1 MGTTTVR
8 EATAKPG
15 DVIEGRYRII
25 KTIGEGGMGTVY
37 LAEHTLIKRRV
48 AVKLLHPEFA
58 NDASVIE
65 RFMNEARAAGTLGHP
80 NIVEST
86 DMGFSE
92 ARVPYI
98 VFEYLEG
105 SLLTDEI
112 YRLGGLPVRRA
123 VYIAQQMASALHA
136 AHAAGIVHRDLKS
149 DNIFLTDKDDALDHV
164 KVLDFGISRFL
175 EVDDEQTRRGM
186 IMGTPEFM
194 APEQIT
200 APDTV
205 DARADIYALGVILY
219 EMLSAKR
226 PFTNDDPRTLLH
238 RIVHN
243 DPPMLERADAP
254 RGLIDLVMKLL
265 QKEPSKRLASMLD
278 VDAALQSFST
288 LSEARPRRRT
298 GIVGVPESAD
308 TQIDLARVSR
318 ASLHRAGAITPSWSN
333 GSLDATAGLGLELVG
348 LPNVGHPAHT
358 KNHKM
363 WGMVAAGLALGVGGM
378 VFGLTRHSNA
388 PAQPSAPLA
397 SPVAVVAAA
406 TPSVLPAAAVPQN
419 RKVPMRIGADVADA
433 RVTFR
438 RRVAVAPSKMEITTT
453 DIIEMVEVSAPGHK
467 TVRFWLTIDR
477 PTNLTAKLP
486 VGVGLVEATDEQTL
500 IALGELADTSTMPAT
515 LVTAVPPPAA
525 VESGTVVGVARP
537 AVTVPLAALVTA
549 NIAPVPSTTP
559 IIAAKT
565 ANTVVAVG
573 LPPARKIGRGSL
585 SDAGEIVVDGDGAT
599 PEPNAPSIPP
609 TAVIEWPSDATSND
623 GAVAPTVAVELPAA
637 EPPTAELPA
646 VAVPPAVAEPAVD
659 ASLPKPEPIA
669 VVVPTPVA
677 KPSIERH
684 VVNAVVA
691 AHHGEILKCF
701 ADGKKIKQDLKGQIT
716 VVLNVNAAGVV
727 TRPQVQSG
735 LGAPMV
741 AACVA
746 KAVSR
751 WTFPARPGGAVAQVA
766 YPFTLN

>member
-1 MGTTTVR
+1 MGTTTAR

-15 DVIEGRYRII
+15 EVIEGRYRII

-58 NDASVIE
+58 DDASVIE

-226 PFTNDDPRTLLH
+226 PFQNDDPRTLLH
-238 RIVHN
+238 RIVHS
-243 DPPMLERADAP
+243 DPPMLVRADAP
-254 RGLIDLVMKLL
+254 RGLIELVMRLL
-265 QKEPSKRLASMLD
+265 QKEPSARLASMLD
-278 VDAALQSFST
+278 VEAALQNFST

-298 GIVGVPESAD
+298 GLVGVPESAD

-318 ASLHRAGAITPSWSN
+318 ASIHKAGAVSQSWPN
-333 GSLDATAGLGLELVG
+333 DKLDTSAGLQVVG
-348 LPNVGHPAHT
+348 LPVIAAQAGT
-358 KNHKM
+358 TNHKM
-363 WGMVAAGLALGVGGM
+363 WGVVAAGLALGVGGL
-378 VFGLTRHSNA
+378 VFGLTRNSGVPAQA
-388 PAQPSAPLA
+388 PALAAPTVTLA
-397 SPVAVVAAA
+397 PMAAP
-406 TPSVLPAAAVPQN
+406 TVLPAAAAPQD
-419 RKVPMRIGADVADA
+419 RKVPIRIDADVADA

-438 RRVAVAPSKMEITTT
+438 RRVAAAPTKMEIATT

-477 PTNLTAKLP
+477 PTNLIAKLP
-486 VGVGLVEATDEQTL
+486 VGTGLVEATEEQTL
-500 IALGELADTSTMPAT
+500 IALGELADAPVIVAAAPSDNAVAAGEVVAAAQVVNRP
-515 LVTAVPPPAA
+515 TAVAA
-525 VESGTVVGVARP
+525 VV
-537 AVTVPLAALVTA
+537 
-549 NIAPVPSTTP
+549 APVATKPTTP
-559 IIAAKT
+559 
-565 ANTVVAVG
+565 VVA
-573 LPPARKIGRGSL
+573 PARKIGR
-585 SDAGEIVVDGDGAT
+585 
-599 PEPNAPSIPP
+599 
-609 TAVIEWPSDATSND
+609 DATVESATTTD
-623 GAVAPTVAVELPAA
+623 VDAAAPAIEVAMPVAPTGTDQPGGALLDAAVELPVAVEA
-637 EPPTAELPA
+637 PSEEPPVVVAAPVLAPVA
-646 VAVPPAVAEPAVD
+646 VAPQPAPD
-659 ASLPKPEPIA
+659 SSA
-669 VVVPTPVA
+669 VVAPVPVA
-677 KPSIERH
+677 KPAIDRS
-684 VVNAVVA
+684 VVSAVVA
-691 AHHGEILKCF
+691 AHRGEILKCF
-701 ADGKKIKQDLKGQIT
+701 ADGKKIKNDLKGQLTI
-716 VVLNVNAAGVV
+716 VLNVGANGVV

-751 WTFPARPGGAVAQVA
+751 WTFPARPGGAVAQVT
-766 YPFTLN
+766 YPFTLH